1 MLKLEE
7 ILKRKAELREQVA
20 TRSAE
25 LKMEDIE
32 KINKELDE
40 LESQEKEVRAKM
52 ELDKRMAQGQ
62 EQVVVKSADKNVQ
75 TEKQLRSARGAR
87 YKVKDGKPVEIR
99 EAVEGT
105 AQNGVLI
112 PSHLDRDVTPLPWN
126 EVSSVLDVVDVI
138 NLPNGNEYTKAF
150 QIASD
155 EGAYTLEPTITGAS
169 KDGVYHEVDAQFDKV
184 TIKRNKITAITYES
198 EELELLPDA
207 DYASI
212 IERNVALSIRKKLAK
227 EIILGDGTGN
237 HFLGLASTNTVNMN
251 SNTYTDQAMALDEN
265 TLIDVMV
272 DFGGS
277 EDIEAKQVL
286 LMNKQTIKQFAR
298 VRDTNKRPVYNIT
311 ITGNTFTIDGYR
323 GIFTSH
329 IKPYSQAVAGEIWMI
344 YGNLNDYKVL
354 NFGGEVIETSKE
366 FKFDQGITAVRGKVF
381 SGGGLAGYKSVIRLT
396 KPGTSN
402 STPSNS

>member
-87 YKVKDGKPVEIR
+87 YKVKDGKPVDIR

-212 IERNVALSIRKKLAK
+212 IERNVALSIRKKLV
-227 EIILGDGTGN
+227 II
-237 HFLGLASTNTVNMN
+237 S
-251 SNTYTDQAMALDEN
+251 
-265 TLIDVMV
+265 
-272 DFGGS
+272 
-277 EDIEAKQVL
+277 
-286 LMNKQTIKQFAR
+286 
-298 VRDTNKRPVYNIT
+298 
-311 ITGNTFTIDGYR
+311 
-323 GIFTSH
+323 
-329 IKPYSQAVAGEIWMI
+329 
-344 YGNLNDYKVL
+344 
-354 NFGGEVIETSKE
+354 
-366 FKFDQGITAVRGKVF
+366 
-381 SGGGLAGYKSVIRLT
+381 
-396 KPGTSN
+396 
-402 STPSNS
+402 

>member
-1 MLKLEE
+1 MNKLEE
-7 ILKRKAELREQVA
+7 ILKRKAELREEVA
-20 TRSAE
+20 KRSAE
-25 LKMEDIE
+25 LKIEDIE

-40 LESQEKEVRAKM
+40 LEVQEKEVRAKM
-52 ELDKRMAQGQ
+52 ELDKRMANNQ
-62 EQVVVKSADKNVQ
+62 EQVIAKKSENTQ
-75 TEKQLRSARGAR
+75 LTEKQLRSARGAR

-99 EAVEGT
+99 EAVEGI

-112 PSHLDRDVTPLPWN
+112 PSHLDPVVSPLPWN
-126 EVSSVLDVVDVI
+126 EVSSILDVVDII
-138 NLPNGNEYTKAF
+138 NLPNGNEYSKAF
-150 QIASD
+150 QIATD
-155 EGAYTLEPTITGAS
+155 EGAYTLEPTLTGS
-169 KDGVYHEVDAQFDKV
+169 TKDGVYHEVDAQFDKV

-207 DYASI
+207 DYASLV
-212 IERNVALSIRKKLAK
+212 ERNVALSIRKKLAK

-237 HFLGLASTNTVNMN
+237 HFLGLASTSANLNT
-251 SNTYTDQAMALDEN
+251 NTYTDKATALDEN

-277 EDIEAKQVL
+277 EDVEGKQVL

-298 VRDTNKRPVYNIT
+298 VRDNNKRPVYNIT

-329 IKPYSQAVAGEIWMI
+329 IKPYDTATAGEIWLI

-381 SGGGLAGYKSVIRLT
+381 SGGGLAGYKAVIRLT

-402 STPSNS
+402 NTPS